1 MHTSALRT
9 WLRAV
14 LILAGA
20 SIFQTASAAVV
31 HVSPQDNLAEIFAR
45 AHAGDTLKLASG
57 VYQTKLYIDKPIT
70 IEGPADRSATVEGD
84 RSGRTIAVHAP
95 DVTLRNLT
103 VTRSG
108 MSLPAM
114 DAGIY
119 LEETAPRALIEHN
132 NILDNSVGVY
142 LHGSADAM
150 VRENK
155 IVGDAT
161 LRVNERGNGVTVWNA
176 PGAQVVGNDI
186 SKGRDGIFSN
196 TSTHNT
202 YKNNRF
208 SDLRFAVHY
217 MYTND
222 SEISGNISVGNN
234 MGYVL
239 MFSER
244 LKVFDNIAVGSRD
257 QGIMLNYVNYS
268 DIHDNIIN
276 KAGKCVFA
284 YNANYD
290 KLFANHFENCQIG
303 IHFTA
308 AIEGTSL
315 HDNSF
320 INNESQ
326 VKYVSTR
333 FLDWSEGGH
342 GNYWSDN
349 SAFDL
354 NGDGFGDSAYRPNGI
369 IDQIIWR
376 APVSRLLMNSPAISI
391 VKWAQAQFPAVLPG
405 GVVDSKPLMKPYAP
419 KIQTRYQAM
428 KDELLKEAETR
439 QSEWGRAEN
448 GSLN

>member
-1 MHTSALRT
+1 ME
-9 WLRAV
+9 RA
-14 LILAGA
+14 
-20 SIFQTASAAVV
+20 
-31 HVSPQDNLAEIFAR
+31 R
-45 AHAGDTLKLASG
+45 
-57 VYQTKLYIDKPIT
+57 
-70 IEGPADRSATVEGD
+70 
-84 RSGRTIAVHAP
+84 
-95 DVTLRNLT
+95 
-103 VTRSG
+103 
-108 MSLPAM
+108 
-114 DAGIY
+114 
-119 LEETAPRALIEHN
+119 
-132 NILDNSVGVY
+132 
-142 LHGSADAM
+142 
-150 VRENK
+150 
-155 IVGDAT
+155 
-161 LRVNERGNGVTVWNA
+161 
-176 PGAQVVGNDI
+176 AQVVGNDI

-290 KLFANHFENCQIG
+290 KLSANHFENCQIG

-308 AIEGTSL
+308 AIEAHVPARQFLYQQRKPGQIRQHALSRL
-315 HDNSF
+315 
-320 INNESQ
+320 ERGR
-326 VKYVSTR
+326 TR
-333 FLDWSEGGH
+333 QLL
-342 GNYWSDN
+342 SDN

-354 NGDGFGDSAYRPNGI
+354 NGDGFGDSAYLPNGI

-376 APVSRLLMNSPAISI
+376 APVLRLLMNSLAISI

-405 GVVDSKPLMKPYAP
+405 GVVDSKPLMKPYVP

-428 KDELLKEAETR
+428 KRRVAQRSRNTAVGMGQGGKRFFELVCFRRHPDPNAV
-439 QSEWGRAEN
+439 
-448 GSLN
+448 

>member
-1 MHTSALRT
+1 
-9 WLRAV
+9 
-14 LILAGA
+14 
-20 SIFQTASAAVV
+20 
-31 HVSPQDNLAEIFAR
+31 
-45 AHAGDTLKLASG
+45 
-57 VYQTKLYIDKPIT
+57 
-70 IEGPADRSATVEGD
+70 
-84 RSGRTIAVHAP
+84 
-95 DVTLRNLT
+95 
-103 VTRSG
+103 
-108 MSLPAM
+108 M

-290 KLFANHFENCQIG
+290 KLSANHFENCQIG

-376 APVSRLLMNSPAISI
+376 ARIASLDEQSRNQHRQMGAGAVSRRSAWRRGGQQTADEALCPQNSN
-391 VKWAQAQFPAVLPG
+391 
-405 GVVDSKPLMKPYAP
+405 PLSG
-419 KIQTRYQAM
+419 
-428 KDELLKEAETR
+428 DE
-439 QSEWGRAEN
+439 GRATQRSRNAAVGMGQGGKRFFELVCFRRHPDSN
-448 GSLN
+448 AV

>member
-1 MHTSALRT
+1 
-9 WLRAV
+9 
-14 LILAGA
+14 
-20 SIFQTASAAVV
+20 
-31 HVSPQDNLAEIFAR
+31 
-45 AHAGDTLKLASG
+45 
-57 VYQTKLYIDKPIT
+57 
-70 IEGPADRSATVEGD
+70 
-84 RSGRTIAVHAP
+84 
-95 DVTLRNLT
+95 
-103 VTRSG
+103 
-108 MSLPAM
+108 M

-290 KLFANHFENCQIG
+290 KLSANHFENCQIG

-342 GNYWSDN
+342 GNYLERQQCVRFERRRLRRQRVP
-349 SAFDL
+349 AQRHH
-354 NGDGFGDSAYRPNGI
+354 RPNHLA
-369 IDQIIWR
+369 R
-376 APVSRLLMNSPAISI
+376 ARIAPLDEQSRHQHRQMGAGAVSRRFARRRGGQQTADEALCPQNSNPLSGDEGR
-391 VKWAQAQFPAVLPG
+391 VAQRSRNAAVGMGQG
-405 GVVDSKPLMKPYAP
+405 GKRVFELVCFRRHPDSNAV
-419 KIQTRYQAM
+419 
-428 KDELLKEAETR
+428 
-439 QSEWGRAEN
+439 
-448 GSLN
+448 

>member
-1 MHTSALRT
+1 
-9 WLRAV
+9 
-14 LILAGA
+14 
-20 SIFQTASAAVV
+20 
-31 HVSPQDNLAEIFAR
+31 
-45 AHAGDTLKLASG
+45 
-57 VYQTKLYIDKPIT
+57 
-70 IEGPADRSATVEGD
+70 
-84 RSGRTIAVHAP
+84 
-95 DVTLRNLT
+95 
-103 VTRSG
+103 
-108 MSLPAM
+108 
-114 DAGIY
+114 
-119 LEETAPRALIEHN
+119 
-132 NILDNSVGVY
+132 
-142 LHGSADAM
+142 
-150 VRENK
+150 
-155 IVGDAT
+155 
-161 LRVNERGNGVTVWNA
+161 
-176 PGAQVVGNDI
+176 
-186 SKGRDGIFSN
+186 
-196 TSTHNT
+196 
-202 YKNNRF
+202 
-208 SDLRFAVHY
+208 
-217 MYTND
+217 
-222 SEISGNISVGNN
+222 
-234 MGYVL
+234 
-239 MFSER
+239 
-244 LKVFDNIAVGSRD
+244 
-257 QGIMLNYVNYS
+257 MLNYVNYS

-290 KLFANHFENCQIG
+290 KLSANHFENCQIG

-419 KIQTRYQAM
+419 QNSNPLSG
-428 KDELLKEAETR
+428 DE
-439 QSEWGRAEN
+439 GRAAQRSRNAAVGMGQGGKRFFELVCFRRHPDPN
-448 GSLN
+448 AV